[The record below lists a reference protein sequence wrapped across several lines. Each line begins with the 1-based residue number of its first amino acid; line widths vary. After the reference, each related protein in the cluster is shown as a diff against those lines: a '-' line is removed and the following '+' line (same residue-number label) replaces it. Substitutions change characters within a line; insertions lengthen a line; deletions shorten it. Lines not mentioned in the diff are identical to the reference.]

1 MEWWNRLHILTKV
14 ALICLVLGKIHFVPA
29 TLAIFLAYDYALF
42 FVVLYTAFIVAAVLL
57 SLIRIKQIIKED
69 RVNV

>member
-1 MEWWNRLHILTKV
+1 
-14 ALICLVLGKIHFVPA
+14 
-29 TLAIFLAYDYALF
+29 LAYDYALF